1 MKQTLTIA
9 LITLVLSSC
18 TKQRKLGLP
27 ELNRVNFLDKTETTF
42 EKPSNRKNYVAYISN
57 SPEERLYQI
66 EPAITKAISKG
77 MGYYIYIEA
86 TSEEVRTAVEN
97 LNFKYDVYLDS
108 TKQFKEMNNETIKG
122 YNGYLI
128 NRKQYVIGSPMIT
141 YRSR

>member
-1 MKQTLTIA
+1 MKETLTII
-9 LITLVLSSC
+9 LISLLLASC

-27 ELNRVNFLDKTETTF
+27 ELDRVNFLDNTQTSF
-42 EKPSNRKNYVAYISN
+42 EKPNNRKNYVAYIS
-57 SPEERLYQI
+57 SFPEDKLYQI
-66 EPAITKAISKG
+66 EPAVTKAVSKG

-86 TSEEVRTAVEN
+86 SAEEVRTAVEN

>member
-1 MKQTLTIA
+1 MKQILPIA
-9 LITLVLSSC
+9 LIALVLSSC

-27 ELNRVNFLDKTETTF
+27 ELDRVNFLDNTQTSF

-66 EPAITKAISKG
+66 EPAVTKAISKD

-86 TSEEVRTAVEN
+86 TAEEVRTAVEN

-128 NRKQYVIGSPMIT
+128 NKQQHVIGSPMIT
-141 YRSR
+141 YRSK